1 LRKTFLFPEEIA
13 RDMLARP
20 EYKLVVL
27 IAVLLIITFFLLAT
41 IFRTHDVNIQVTLGI
56 VELLILVYF
65 TFAVYNIDKN
75 KCSLC
80 SQPANINFNS
90 ENWICMNHLKFE
102 MGERK

>member
-56 VELLILVYF
+56 VEFLILVYF
-65 TFAVYNIDKN
+65 TFAAYRMRAVIG
-75 KCSLC
+75 L
-80 SQPANINFNS
+80 
-90 ENWICMNHLKFE
+90 ENGK
-102 MGERK
+102 